1 LLTDEFFRN
10 EQRVGKSVVLVCL
23 CLSAGNEECAVAV
36 GVLKQILF
44 HVKDL
49 VFSVACCSCFSLGVF
64 IFIFS
69 VKGNGDAA
77 PDIVFCLVST
87 VLEQI

>member
-1 LLTDEFFRN
+1 M
-10 EQRVGKSVVLVCL
+10 VYL

-36 GVLKQILF
+36 GALKQILF

-49 VFSVACCSCFSLGVF
+49 VFSVVCCSCFSLGF
-64 IFIFS
+64 FS
-69 VKGNGDAA
+69 VEGNGDAA
-77 PDIVFCLVST
+77 PDIVLCVVST